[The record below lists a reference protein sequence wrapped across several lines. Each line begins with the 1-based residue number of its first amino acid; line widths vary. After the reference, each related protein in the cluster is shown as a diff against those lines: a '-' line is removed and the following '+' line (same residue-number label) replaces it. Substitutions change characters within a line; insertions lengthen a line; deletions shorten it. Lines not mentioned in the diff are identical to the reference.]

1 MKRATKQDV
10 NPLARV
16 VLSLPEGAGLIVS
29 LAARFS
35 GIVLALLVIGNQSY
49 DRTRA
54 FAGAV
59 AVLVAL
65 SLTSRPRG
73 AARRLPWIGAGVLF
87 FGGAL
92 LGSLTLG
99 KLLILCGV
107 IAALG
112 AALEDRRQARM
123 TGVPSFFAGF
133 GIVSLT
139 VAAIVLTVE
148 G

>member
-1 MKRATKQDV
+1 MNQSMKQNT
-10 NPLARV
+10 NPLARAALTLPSRTGLA
-16 VLSLPEGAGLIVS
+16 LSLVGRIAGI
-29 LAARFS
+29 A
-35 GIVLALLVIGNQSY
+35 LALAIVGDQDY

-59 AVLVAL
+59 MALAAL
-65 SLTSRPRG
+65 SLIPRPVG
-73 AARRLPWIGAGVLF
+73 LARRLLWVGAGVLF

-92 LGSLTLG
+92 LGSMALG
-99 KLLILCGV
+99 KLLILSGA

-112 AALEDRRQARM
+112 AAIEDRQQGRM

-133 GIVSLT
+133 GLVSLV
-139 VAAIVLTVE
+139 VATIVLTIE